1 MDSFTVYKE
10 TPSTDGT
17 YIQSIVD
24 DTLGAVW
31 TIAVDGAG
39 NVYVGRGGI
48 GVEKEILSGNTYTRS
63 EIFYTFYADDIG
75 VDAEGNLYIADGSGS
90 GIRKETPSGNGYT
103 ESIIA
108 SGQDVSRMA
117 LDSLGN
123 IYYLDNGQIQ
133 KLTPNGGGYQQTTA
147 ASGLAASASG
157 IAIDALGNLYFSTY
171 DSQSRDGNVWKVNSA
186 EPPSLSFATTSFGM
200 TSADSPQIVSVAN
213 IGNADLNLPV
223 PSSGTNPSIAASFIL
238 NDNATSACP
247 QIKAGASSTGILAPG
262 SFCDLSIS
270 FVPSAAGPINGS
282 LVLMD
287 NALNATTPSYAT
299 QTITL
304 SGTGVGTKFTPAMS
318 FASSAGSIFVSNPLT
333 FTATLTA
340 NSGTPTGTATFYDG
354 NTPLGTGSLNG
365 GIAVYTTSALGAGSH
380 SITATYSGD
389 TNFNALTSAA
399 ISETI
404 EDFTIAVFNGS
415 PSSATVSAGGQASY
429 TLSVAPSGNTK
440 TAAAITLAVS
450 GLPSGATSSFSPS
463 TIAANSAATGVT
475 LTVTASSTARAEP
488 VMRAIRI
495 PIELGVFLLAALGRS
510 RRGSRKL
517 REFSAALL
525 LGLAGMAG
533 LATLTAC
540 GGTGRSSSGGGGTGT
555 TPQNYTIT
563 VTAAS
568 GALSHRTTLTLTVK

>member
-1 MDSFTVYKE
+1 MVVSDYPDNAIVKETWNGSGYTASTIATGLGFPTGLAIDGAGNVYIADMDSFTVYKE
-10 TPSTDGT
+10 TPSPDGT

-48 GVEKEILSGNTYTRS
+48 GVEKETLSGNTYTRS
-63 EIFYTFYADDIG
+63 EIFYTFYADAIG

-133 KLTPNGGGYQQTTA
+133 KLTLNGGGYQQTTA
-147 ASGLAASASG
+147 ASGLTASASG
-157 IAIDALGNLYFSTY
+157 IAIDAWGNLYFSTY

-186 EPPSLSFATTSFGM
+186 DPPSLSFATTDLGA
-200 TSADSPQIVSVAN
+200 TSSDSPQTVTVAN
-213 IGNADLNLPV
+213 IGNADLSFPV
-223 PSSGTNPSIAASFIL
+223 PSSGSNPSIAASFIL
-238 NDNATSACP
+238 NDSATSACP
-247 QIKAGASSTGILAPG
+247 QISAGASSIGLLASG

-282 LVLMD
+282 LVLTD
-287 NALNATTPSYAT
+287 NALNAPAPSYAT

-304 SGTGVGTKFTPAMS
+304 SGTGVRSKFTPAIS
-318 FASSAGSIFVSNPLT
+318 FASSAESNFVSNPVT

-354 NTPLGTGSLNG
+354 STQLGTGTLTA
-365 GIAVYTTSALGAGSH
+365 GIATYTTSTLAAGSH
-380 SITATYSGD
+380 SITAAYSGD
-389 TNFNALTSAA
+389 TNFNAVTSAA
-399 ISETI
+399 ITETI
-404 EDFTIAVFNGS
+404 EDFIIAVPSGS

-429 TLSVAPSGNTK
+429 TLSVAPSGGTK
-440 TAAAITLAVS
+440 TAASITLAVS
-450 GLPSGATSSFSPS
+450 GLPSGATSTFSPLK
-463 TIAANSAATGVT
+463 IVAPDSAATGVT
-475 LTVTASSTARAEP
+475 LTV
-488 VMRAIRI
+488 I
-495 PIELGVFLLAALGRS
+495 PPGRWRS
-510 RRGSRKL
+510 RQRPSQCGSSDRAWRVSAGSAGAFTQRI
-517 REFSAALL
+517 RE
-525 LGLAGMAG
+525 
-533 LATLTAC
+533 
-540 GGTGRSSSGGGGTGT
+540 
-555 TPQNYTIT
+555 N
-563 VTAAS
+563 
-568 GALSHRTTLTLTVK
+568 